1 MLPRASA
8 VCRVVSLVLMGL
20 APVCTLSDPVCD
32 EARRAAV
39 AEPARFAIS
48 DDGTTVADSHTGLVW
63 KRCSEGQTWDGTT
76 CAGEAST
83 HTWQQALRLA
93 KKASFAGKSAWR
105 LPTREELSSI
115 LERACHSPAIDLQ
128 VFPATPSA
136 WFWSATPVTSC
147 TGGAWA
153 VGFDYGDGS
162 SDDESSLNRVRLV
175 RDGP

>member
-1 MLPRASA
+1 MLPLARA

-20 APVCTLSDPVCD
+20 AAVSSLADPVCD

-39 AEPARFAIS
+39 MEPGRFAIS
-48 DDGTTVADSHTGLVW
+48 DDGTTVADARTGLVW
-63 KRCSEGQTWDGTT
+63 KRCGEGQTWDGTT
-76 CAGEAST
+76 CAGEASA

-93 KKASFAGKSAWR
+93 KKASFAGKSSWR

-136 WFWSATPVTSC
+136 WFWSASQVTSC